1 MARLNSGGSGAY
13 AKYAESVISL
23 TRAAAAR
30 AALGRASQLVD
41 VMTLGIAIDQA
52 RHTGDWSKV
61 AGTLGG
67 MASSIQGASLA
78 ANGVVAFA
86 AVASMYFGVAI
97 SGAPLAILIGL
108 AGAGGAFFGGKYGSE
123 LSEALWSAFAQT
135 KLYKDI
141 SAFFSSFSQSRGMID
156 PLILDLNGDGI
167 HTTGVDQSSAHFD
180 FAGEGSRTH
189 TGWITTGDGFLVLDR
204 NNNGAIDTGAELFS
218 NFTKLAN
225 GMLAANGFDALR
237 EYDSNK
243 DGVIDRHDAI
253 WSSLKIWHDGNSDG
267 MTQQG
272 ELLTLDQSGIVEIRL
287 SKDGTIRTLENGN
300 MVRGKGS
307 FIQIVDGK
315 HTEREMLEVW
325 FGQDTLH
332 QKFDTTIALR
342 DDVTALP
349 DINGAG
355 NVRDLRQAAS
365 METAEGAALRTLL
378 RQVAAVKTTTEQHAL
393 IESLLK
399 AWVATSS
406 MTTTQTMEA
415 AGQRRLVGENAT
427 REWAGRLTVLEKMAG
442 TMLDARGDGVVILS
456 PQRFRQ
462 IQRAWETLVHS
473 VYVAVASQT
482 TWKPYLDAIRYRF
495 DANGRVSMDFSGM
508 VALLQTASGR
518 VGTIETALLMT
529 ELIRQHGEGWRANGF
544 ALEAHLQ
551 RYVAAHDSAALRAA
565 LAAVGVHYG
574 AGDVEG
580 GAGADLLLGIAGSTR
595 LTGGAGD
602 DLLLG
607 TSGDEK
613 LNGGTGSDQYFFGR
627 NSGNDTIND
636 EHDLYEDDVD
646 VLNFDADVLPEDVMV
661 KRDGYSN
668 DLLVTIRGATNVLRI
683 KDQLYQSGE
692 KFVKAIE
699 QFKFANGTIWSKDEV
714 ALMTLKSTSGNDV
727 IYGFNGN
734 DLMDGGA
741 GDDRLY
747 GGNGSDTYLFGRN
760 SGNDTLFEDYDFS
773 DRDKDVVQF
782 DADVLPEDVTVKR
795 DGSTDDLLVTIRG
808 SANVLRIS
816 EQLRQLGQ
824 TFYKAIEQ
832 FKFANGTIWS
842 KDEIAL
848 MTLQGTSGDDLLIGF
863 NGDDL
868 MDGGA
873 GNDRLYGGNGSDT
886 YLFGR
891 NSGNDVIGE
900 EYDFDKRY
908 NDVVQFDTDVLP
920 EDVMVKRDGES
931 NDLLVTIKGA
941 TNVLRIKDQLQ
952 QHREEFIKAIEQFK
966 FANGTTWSKDEV
978 ALMTLQGTSGDDLL
992 IGFNGDDLMDGGAGN
1007 DRLYGGNGSDTYLFG
1022 RNSGNDVIGE
1032 EYDFDKRYNDVVQFD
1047 TDVLPEDVM
1056 VKRDGESKD
1065 LLITIK
1071 GATNVLR
1078 IKDQLNQHHEE
1089 FIKAIEQ
1096 FKFANGTTW
1105 SKNEV
1110 ALMTLKST
1118 PGDDLLIG
1126 FNGDDILDG
1135 GSGTNTLAGGAGNDT
1150 YLHGRRS
1157 GHNTIEE
1164 GYDFDKRY
1172 IDVVRFDADIRPQ
1185 DLTVSRELYTSNIV
1199 IKIDGSHTELR
1210 IIDQLV
1216 QHNDEYVKGIEQ
1228 FVFADGTIWDK
1239 QTIAEKSA
1247 RTPQIRS
1254 LMGWA
1259 AGENAHLHDPI
1270 GHMWKKYY
1278 AAGGKRAGEESFY
1291 ADGTAPLPWSSRKSS
1306 GIAEA
1311 AADALPKSPVLP
1323 AYSKIE
1329 RDAEAMYQGLL
1340 RAYATP
1346 SAATTTR
1353 EQPRETAFFAPPLI
1367 ASNIS

>member
-1 MARLNSGGSGAY
+1 
-13 AKYAESVISL
+13 
-23 TRAAAAR
+23 
-30 AALGRASQLVD
+30 
-41 VMTLGIAIDQA
+41 
-52 RHTGDWSKV
+52 
-61 AGTLGG
+61 
-67 MASSIQGASLA
+67 
-78 ANGVVAFA
+78 
-86 AVASMYFGVAI
+86 
-97 SGAPLAILIGL
+97 
-108 AGAGGAFFGGKYGSE
+108 
-123 LSEALWSAFAQT
+123 
-135 KLYKDI
+135 
-141 SAFFSSFSQSRGMID
+141 MID

-253 WSSLKIWHDGNSDG
+253 WSSLKIWRDGNSDG

-342 DDVTALP
+342 GDVTALP

-355 NVRDLRQAAS
+355 NVRDLWQAAS

-692 KFVKAIE
+692 KFIKAIE

-727 IYGFNGN
+727 IYGF
-734 DLMDGGA
+734 
-741 GDDRLY
+741 
-747 GGNGSDTYLFGRN
+747 NGSDTYLFGRN

-978 ALMTLQGTSGDDLL
+978 ALMTLQGTPGDDLL

-1078 IKDQLNQHHEE
+1078 IKDQLDQHREE

-1126 FNGDDILDG
+1126 FNGDDTLDG

-1329 RDAEAMYQGLL
+1329 RDAEAMCQGLL

-1353 EQPRETAFFAPPLI
+1353 EQPRETALFAPPLI